1 MKSEQRKERMDPL
14 KDMKHYVKAKRKC
27 MEETEDKP
35 LRVEVR
41 GYNHSRAS
49 FLGFGAFVAY
59 SKFCIATSV
68 NLVLQSGGS

>member
-27 MEETEDKP
+27 MEKTEDKP

-41 GYNHSRAS
+41 GYNHTQEPRS
-49 FLGFGAFVAY
+49 LVHLLL
-59 SKFCIATSV
+59 TV
-68 NLVLQSGGS
+68 NSA

>member
-41 GYNHSRAS
+41 GYSQTRAS
-49 FLGFGAFVAY
+49 FLGLGTFFAY
-59 SKFCIATSV
+59 SKFFMATSV
-68 NLVLQSGGS
+68 NSWGL

>member
-14 KDMKHYVKAKRKC
+14 KDMKYYVKAKRKC

-41 GYNHSRAS
+41 GYNQTRAS
-49 FLGFGAFVAY
+49 FLGLGAY

-68 NLVLQSGGS
+68 NLKGLVLQSGGS